1 MEIVIPHHYRF
12 DLTKN
17 CLDSIPDTYK
27 VYLVDDTIVGE
38 AKHYCEYRKFV
49 NWVHLKPCSL
59 PYAINEGAKQVKGEW
74 FLVSDNDVI
83 IDERTWR
90 VISET
95 VTKAEKVGVS
105 LCISQLKFV
114 FWLVKTDVFRRLLYD
129 ERFAPA
135 GGEDEDFLLR
145 FCQAGYKWTQFDC
158 IIYHQEG
165 GHHSKGSIYDEGTQ
179 TEKFISKHGFRPH
192 SDKYD
197 KIVGSCYIHC

>member
-38 AKHYCEYRKFV
+38 AKRYCEYRRFV
-49 NWVHLKPCSL
+49 KWIRTQPISL
-59 PYAINEGAKQVKGEW
+59 PKAINTALDYVQGEW
-74 FLVSDNDVI
+74 FIISDNDVI
-83 IDERTWR
+83 FDHRAWIQINEALKKADE
-90 VISET
+90 
-95 VTKAEKVGVS
+95 KGAS
-105 LCISQLKFV
+105 LCLSQYKFV
-114 FWLVKTDVFRRLLYD
+114 VWIVKTDVFRRLLYD

-192 SDKYD
+192 SDEYD